1 MNAEPGDFDIGA
13 AWLRRAQGDMK
24 AFMSGLA
31 ARLDGAL
38 PGRVAVDQQR
48 NGWFSGEK
56 HVARITVSLQHG
68 LYTLAEERGHLV
80 ATRAKVVHGV
90 TIGTESM
97 PVPAWLT
104 KLNEDIQALGAEAGA
119 AHAVLHDFLMS

>member
-1 MNAEPGDFDIGA
+1 MTAEPGDFDMGA

-38 PGRVAVDQQR
+38 PGRVTVDHQR
-48 NGWFSGEK
+48 NGWLSAEK
-56 HVARITVSLQHG
+56 HVARISVALERG

-80 ATRAKVVHGV
+80 AKRAKIVHGV
-90 TIGTESM
+90 TIGTEAM

-104 KLNEDIQALGAEAGA
+104 RLNEDIQALGEEAGA